1 MWGLLH
7 YSTEAGIVRLQSRR
21 FNECPFLERHAGS
34 SGTSQASRML
44 GGYGGDGR
52 YFSAIGILAR
62 IAVSG
67 LNTIAD

>member
-1 MWGLLH
+1 
-7 YSTEAGIVRLQSRR
+7 
-21 FNECPFLERHAGS
+21 
-34 SGTSQASRML
+34 ML